1 MNTNAVTSGTTPAAT
16 ISSSV
21 DNNCSD
27 NNHDDG
33 QRYIPQPGKTS
44 YPSETVSLEDR
55 IATEV
60 ITVTPDEMKEII
72 LLGNFSDDIHY
83 RVEGN
88 LELDK
93 CPAAALPGQ
102 LTVTGNFFLTDCF
115 HLKHISGKL
124 TVHDDFCVSG
134 STDLET
140 LSGKIHIKGDC
151 ELKNRPNLKSLSGD
165 LTFDGILD
173 LTQCRKLSELP
184 EKLTVKRSLI
194 LNDCEALSKLPD
206 DLDVGEGL
214 SLRRCAGLRELP
226 GNLSALEHSLDECTN
241 LNERPDPP
249 CAGGDASHASCTS
262 TGFLPDN
269 LSIGGEVSLDGCCIL
284 TALPESIIRSD
295 DRQREVHV
303 DDTGL
308 ADGLYQ
314 RMSNMPPG
322 VRFHYDMGR
331 GNPVHEFESLQEG
344 LDFWGELAAT
354 DAATPVLDLRPD
366 QTDHLI
372 EFLGRLTGTA
382 EYQNLNTRP
391 VLAQRV
397 MAVMSLLAGNDQF
410 RDDALDRLSHAG
422 TSCDDRVI
430 LALDDL
436 ETMQL
441 LTSAQNLA
449 FEKDD
454 PTELKA
460 LGWQMMILEKIK
472 AIASA
477 HMKTLTEVDEIEVE
491 LTFRIELG
499 RFFKFPG
506 STQNM
511 LFRECALVN
520 DEDIA
525 RARVNIEE
533 SCTDA
538 ALEVFLAQWEPWQK
552 FQRTQAVRPFDELEP
567 MIVDRID
574 SCSLLNVKTDE
585 MVGLGNG
592 HYSYDGLVRSY
603 LLDGLDPYAR
613 TPLDWSKVVKLIE
626 AVSTPAKKED

>member
-16 ISSSV
+16 TSSPV

-27 NNHDDG
+27 YNHIDNNHIDNNHGDG
-33 QRYIPQPGKTS
+33 QRYIPQPEKTS
-44 YPSETVSLEDR
+44 YPPETVSLEDR

-60 ITVTPDEMKEII
+60 ITVTPDEMKELI

-102 LTVTGNFFLTDCF
+102 LTVTGNFFLTDCI
-115 HLKHISGKL
+115 HLKHLSGKL
-124 TVHDDFCVSG
+124 TVYDDFCVSG

-184 EKLTVKRSLI
+184 EKLTVKKSLI
-194 LNDCEALSKLPD
+194 LNDCEALSELPD
-206 DLDVGEGL
+206 GLDVGEAL
-214 SLRRCAGLRELP
+214 SIRRCTGLRKLP
-226 GNLSALEHSLDECTN
+226 ENLSALELHLDECTG
-241 LNERPDPP
+241 LGE
-249 CAGGDASHASCTS
+249 
-262 TGFLPDN
+262 LPDT
-269 LSIGGEVSLDGCCIL
+269 LCVGGNVSLDGCISLRCLPQNPFFRANLSLNGCRGL
-284 TALPESIIRSD
+284 TAMPNWITELGRTNND
-295 DRQREVHV
+295 ALREVHLF
-303 DDTGL
+303 DTGL
-308 ADGLYQ
+308 SDALYQ
-314 RMSNMPPG
+314 RLSGMPPPEG
-322 VRFHYDMGR
+322 MLFYYDMGR
-331 GNPVHEFESLQEG
+331 GNPVHAFTTLQEG
-344 LDFWGELAAT
+344 LDFWRELAST
-354 DAATPVLDLRPD
+354 DTETPALDLRSDPG
-366 QTDHLI
+366 LI

-382 EYQNLNTRP
+382 DYQNLNSRP

-397 MAVMSLLAGNDQF
+397 MAVMSLLADNDQF
-410 RDDALDRLSHAG
+410 RDDALGRLSHAG

-441 LTSAQNLA
+441 LTSAQTLA
-449 FEKDD
+449 LEMHD

-460 LGWQMMILEKIK
+460 LGRQMMILEKIK

-477 HMKTLTEVDEIEVE
+477 HMKTLTLVDEIEVE

-538 ALEVFLAQWEPWQK
+538 ALEDFLAQWEPWQK
-552 FQRTQAVRPFDELEP
+552 FQRVQAVRPF
-567 MIVDRID
+567 
-574 SCSLLNVKTDE
+574 
-585 MVGLGNG
+585 
-592 HYSYDGLVRSY
+592 
-603 LLDGLDPYAR
+603 
-613 TPLDWSKVVKLIE
+613 
-626 AVSTPAKKED
+626 